1 MSASQRQM
9 KKLYLCDLCAL
20 SAAGGE
26 IEMPNT
32 SDTYEDF
39 KSGYVA
45 ILGAPNAGKSTLLN
59 RLLGEKIS
67 ITSQKPQTTRNR
79 ILGVLHRPGAQLVF
93 IDTPGIFKAKDTLN
107 LRIVDTALAAID
119 EADILLF
126 VLDAAKPDPTSE
138 LFLADRLQKQD
149 RPVIVALNKI
159 DQVQKSDLL
168 AVIQKWSTQYYF
180 EVIVPISATE
190 GTQMDQLI
198 TAMQNML
205 PTGPPYFPEDA
216 LTDLSERFIAAEM
229 VRESIFRLTGEE
241 IPYATAV
248 TVDTFK
254 EEKEGKLV
262 RIEATIHLERGSQ
275 KGIIIGKDGSK
286 LKRIGIESRK
296 KIEKM
301 LETKVFLKLFVR
313 VQKNWRKDTRALRKF
328 GY

>member
-1 MSASQRQM
+1 MPSAQ
-9 KKLYLCDLCAL
+9 
-20 SAAGGE
+20 
-26 IEMPNT
+26 N
-32 SDTYEDF
+32 TYENF

-45 ILGAPNAGKSTLLN
+45 IVGAPNAGKSTLLN

-67 ITSQKPQTTRNR
+67 ITSKKPQTTRNR
-79 ILGVLHRPGAQLVF
+79 ILGVVHQPEAQIVF

-119 EADILLF
+119 EADLILF
-126 VLDAAKPDPTSE
+126 VLDAAHPDPTSE
-138 LFLADRLQKQD
+138 FFLAKRLQKQE

-159 DQVQKSDLL
+159 DQVQKADLL
-168 AVIQKWSTQYYF
+168 AVIQKWSTEYYF
-180 EVIVPISATE
+180 EVIIPISATE
-190 GTQMDQLI
+190 GTQIESLLA
-198 TAMQNML
+198 AMQNML
-205 PTGPPYFPEDA
+205 PSGPPYFPEDA

-229 VRESIFRLTGEE
+229 IRETIFRLTGEE

-254 EEKEGKLV
+254 EEKKGKLV

-275 KGIIIGKDGSK
+275 KGIIIGKEGNK

-296 KIEKM
+296 KIEQM

-313 VQKNWRKDTRALRKF
+313 IQKNWRKDTRALRKF